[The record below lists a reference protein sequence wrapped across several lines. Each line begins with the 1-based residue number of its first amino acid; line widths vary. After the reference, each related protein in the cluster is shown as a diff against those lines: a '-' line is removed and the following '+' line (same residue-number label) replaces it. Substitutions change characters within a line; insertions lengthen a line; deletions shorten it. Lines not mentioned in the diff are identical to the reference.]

1 MQRQR
6 DYEIKLERQRKTKI
20 HRNVV
25 TENCRDREMKRERE
39 RVKLKGREINR
50 QREEN
55 IEKWE
60 DGNVETESLRQVAL

>member
-6 DYEIKLERQRKTKI
+6 DYKIKLERQRKTKI

-39 RVKLKGREINR
+39 REREREIKR
-50 QREEN
+50 Q
-55 IEKWE
+55 I
-60 DGNVETESLRQVAL
+60 D